1 MKYLTLKENYL
12 FKRSYSHGKKVMTG
26 NLAVYVMKDK
36 KEGVFERINPEGK
49 KINRVGYTVS
59 NKYGHAFERNRAK
72 RIMREAYYKLV
83 KENDTESGYIIVFCI
98 RGAAKKS
105 KMQDIYKDMLYALK
119 KLCLIKESTN
129 DI

>member
-12 FKRSYSHGKKVMTG
+12 FKRSYSHGKKVMTQ

-59 NKYGHAFERNRAK
+59 KKYGHAFERNRAK

-83 KENDTESGYIIVFCI
+83 KENDIDNGYIIVFCI
-98 RGAAKKS
+98 RGVAKKS
-105 KMQDIYKDMLYALK
+105 KMQDIYRDMLYAIK
-119 KLCLIKESTN
+119 KLSLVKECEN
-129 DI
+129 DL